1 MRLLW
6 VGLGWCFIGLAVLGV
21 ILPGLPTTPFLL
33 LAAWAFHKGS
43 RRWAA
48 WLEQHRLFGPLLRN
62 WQRHRVIPL
71 HAKIAAIT
79 MMGVSLLY
87 LTLWSSVPGLAVA
100 AIAAVMAGS
109 AAWMLWCPSARPEQ
123 APAAEDAPGR

>member
-1 MRLLW
+1 MRLLC
-6 VGLGWCFIGLAVLGV
+6 VMLGWGFVALALLGV
-21 ILPGLPTTPFLL
+21 VLPGLPTTPFLL

-43 RRWAA
+43 RRWAL

-62 WQRHRVIPL
+62 WQQHRVIPL
-71 HAKIAAIT
+71 HAKVAAIT

-87 LTLWSSVPGLAVA
+87 LALWSSVPGLAVA

-109 AAWMLWCPSARPEQ
+109 AAWMLWCPSARPEKV
-123 APAAEDAPGR
+123 PARESHGGR